1 MSALPHH
8 LKFTKT
14 HEWLSE
20 NEGHNEVT
28 IGITE
33 HAQNLLGDLVFVD
46 LPEVGQQVL
55 AGDDLGVVESV
66 KAASDFYAPISG
78 QVIAVNHLVNDDPSL
93 VNQAPYEAGWL
104 VKMKAEHPDE
114 IQHLLDAN
122 AYQQEIAEDE

>member
-1 MSALPHH
+1 MVMSNLPNH

-20 NEGHNEVT
+20 SQGEVT

-33 HAQNLLGDLVFVD
+33 HAQHLLGDLVFVD
-46 LPEVGQQVL
+46 LPEIGQQVS

-78 QVIAVNHLVNDDPSL
+78 QVTAVNQLVNENPAL
-93 VNQAPYEAGWL
+93 VNQAPYDAGWL
-104 VKMKAEHPDE
+104 VKMKADNPDD
-114 IQHLLDAN
+114 IRHLLDASV
-122 AYQQEIAEDE
+122 YQQEIAEDE